1 MFIENHSDIDTNQF
15 WLRTVVKVAIALL
28 VYPLTLLKNIN
39 QLSKVA
45 NISGV
50 LIAIYS
56 ITIVVY
62 YFKAVANGNNLC
74 SFDE

>member
-28 VYPLTLLKNIN
+28 VYPLTLLKNLN

-45 NISGV
+45 NISGI
-50 LIAIYS
+50 LIAVYS

-62 YFKAVANGNNLC
+62 YFKAVTNENCLC
-74 SFDE
+74 TFED